1 MTACKIHVSFS
12 HLSKYTDEYHFLL
25 FRSDKPQ
32 NISYSFQKN
41 KKDTWSSRYLLS
53 SKYSNKNTAPDC
65 SAEYSQK
72 LCSIIVQIA
81 CGMSLCTRFRN
92 FQCCNTEN
100 LNSRRYICVY
110 SLPSR
115 QHSFKSIPFRLPMSE
130 MTGCLCQFGV
140 FRSTGSA
147 SHIPS
152 RFPDLQIDTRLLL
165 LALWG
170 KQWNLRSLIPC
181 IQWPD
186 RSGISPD
193 SLSDIQTIF

>member
-1 MTACKIHVSFS
+1 MY
-12 HLSKYTDEYHFLL
+12 LFLIYQNIQMNTI

-65 SAEYSQK
+65 IAEYSQK

>member
-1 MTACKIHVSFS
+1 MNTIFCFFAQTNRKTYHTVFRKI
-12 HLSKYTDEYHFLL
+12 KKIPDQTDIF
-25 FRSDKPQ
+25 
-32 NISYSFQKN
+32 
-41 KKDTWSSRYLLS
+41 YLPS
-53 SKYSNKNTAPDC
+53 SKYLNKNTAPDC
-65 SAEYSQK
+65 IAEYSQK

>member
-1 MTACKIHVSFS
+1 
-12 HLSKYTDEYHFLL
+12 
-25 FRSDKPQ
+25 
-32 NISYSFQKN
+32 
-41 KKDTWSSRYLLS
+41 
-53 SKYSNKNTAPDC
+53 
-65 SAEYSQK
+65 
-72 LCSIIVQIA
+72 
-81 CGMSLCTRFRN
+81 MSLCTRFRN

-193 SLSDIQTIF
+193 SLSDIQTIFWISSLRTANLIYTIRMISWFSDTVKHFQQKNLLKSVLFCNSFQFPSIFFLTTCFYSKCLEPCRTFLESLCLLPCFR